1 MTQQEVRNQ
10 EINRH
15 EENVD
20 RNVEKHLDI
29 NLDEKQAGL
38 SRAKQNGGVARIINI
53 VYFAF
58 GILEL
63 LLVVR
68 LVLHLLDA
76 NAQNSFA
83 NFIYL
88 VTTPFVAL
96 FATLLVNPTIGTAG
110 ILEITTLIA
119 MFVWA
124 IVGWLLGRLIWL
136 VTSRPRGQ

>member
-1 MTQQEVRNQ
+1 MTQQEIRNQ
-10 EINRH
+10 ESNRH

-20 RNVEKHLDI
+20 RNVEKHLAI
-29 NLDEKQAGL
+29 NLNEKQAGI
-38 SRAKQNGGVARIINI
+38 SRNNQNSTVARVINI

-63 LLVVR
+63 LLLIRV
-68 LVLHLLDA
+68 VLHLLNV

-88 VTTPFVAL
+88 ISAPFVSL
-96 FATLLVNPTIGTAG
+96 FASLLVNPTIGAG
-110 ILEITTLIA
+110 ILEITSIIA

-136 VTSRPRGQ
+136 VTSRPRGR

>member
-10 EINRH
+10 ELNRH
-15 EENVD
+15 AEKVD

-38 SRAKQNGGVARIINI
+38 SRAKQNGGVARVINI

-63 LLVVR
+63 LLLVR
-68 LVLHLLDA
+68 VILQLLNV

-88 VTTPFVAL
+88 ISAPFVSL
-96 FATLLVNPTIGTAG
+96 FASLLVNPTIGSG
-110 ILEITTLIA
+110 ILEITTIIA

-136 VTSRPRGQ
+136 ATSRPRGQ